1 MQTSIIHLYKT
12 ALYVSYH
19 FVVKFIAKTNNLV
32 FDFNVVYTAR
42 GQILGRYTGKEQ
54 KIQLENEIILPFD
67 IL

>member
-42 GQILGRYTGKEQ
+42 GQILGRYTGKKQ
-54 KIQLENEIILPFD
+54 KIQR
-67 IL
+67 